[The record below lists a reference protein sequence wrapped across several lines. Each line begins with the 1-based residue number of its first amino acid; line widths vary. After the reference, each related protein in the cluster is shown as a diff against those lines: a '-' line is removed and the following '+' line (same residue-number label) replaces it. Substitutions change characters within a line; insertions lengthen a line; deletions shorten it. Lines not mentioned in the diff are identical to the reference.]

1 MYVHCYTIASEI
13 ISAFSLCLYAIS
25 TEKRATK
32 ERWLVRES
40 WELLAATARPPRS
53 WAPLRIIMWWRG
65 DRRGRTDGSVEQTE
79 SPLHGLKRSAEAA
92 ALVRPA
98 FNLPLSSLLTPSSP
112 LPAYPTVALSFRP
125 PPFSAVIINKFRFCL
140 AHVPWNYK
148 VRQCGRATM
157 ARSTSFIS
165 P

>member
-1 MYVHCYTIASEI
+1 M
-13 ISAFSLCLYAIS
+13 F
-25 TEKRATK
+25 RD
-32 ERWLVRES
+32 ERGT
-40 WELLAATARPPRS
+40 TAREGVESQRPS
-53 WAPLRIIMWWRG
+53 TGLRDLREVERRYVITWWRG

-98 FNLPLSSLLTPSSP
+98 FNLPLSSLLATLLSLAPPFLPPAP
-112 LPAYPTVALSFRP
+112 LSCLVLSFRP

-148 VRQCGRATM
+148 VR
-157 ARSTSFIS
+157 RSGGGNGGEIDFLH
-165 P
+165 